1 MRKTKSA
8 KKVMLINSQHP
19 EECRAVVLDN
29 NIIEDYIVEHSS
41 KEQIKGNIY
50 LGVINRVEPSI
61 EAAFVDFGGK
71 KYGFLPFKD
80 VLKESYVH
88 TGEKKAKVRIQDVL
102 IRGQRIAVQVAKES
116 RDAKGPSLT
125 NGMSLAGRFLVLMQG
140 QGSAVSRKIEDE
152 SERKKLKD
160 IVAGLELPEHL
171 GVIIRTAGVGQTKVE
186 LQKDLQMLLKIWDK
200 VEGAQKNDSIPGPYL
215 IYQEPELVVRTV
227 RDHFSSDTSEII
239 VDSTEAYKSLKDFI
253 KLVMPRNR
261 NLVKLYKETKPLFSE
276 YNVEEQIESIYQRTV
291 YLPSGGSIVIDIGE
305 AMASIDVNSGKTKG
319 GLDLEETAVTTNL
332 EAAKEVARQL
342 RLRDLGGLIVI
353 DFIDMFQK
361 KNKAAVE
368 KQMKQWCK
376 TDKARINLARI
387 SKFGLLEMSRQR
399 ISPPVKEGVF
409 APCGTC
415 AGSGLVRS
423 VDSII
428 LNVLRKIHE
437 LIASVRVKVMTLEI
451 SPEISNYIL
460 NNKVAI
466 LAEIKSKHMV
476 EFRFQIKA
484 GLAYDNFKYTVSEV
498 WDTETVQSEKTEDKP
513 AESSDATEKPRPAGR
528 SRTARSGRGRTSRSP
543 RNRSDATKSTNEN
556 EVASP
561 IAENETTRPATKN
574 EITKPAVKVEGGSE
588 EIGNKGVEGADG
600 TEQSTKRRPA
610 RRPAARRGPQR
621 GRRRRP
627 GQSARKVE
635 GAPVDGNTSE
645 PKNDGNSRPADFST
659 GDISGNIK
667 SPMPPLP
674 RPFVRENQDMG
685 GESPSTPTPKEPTPP
700 SSDGAAD

>member
-1 MRKTKSA
+1 MSKTKSA
-8 KKVMLINSQHP
+8 KKVMLINAQHP

-29 NIIEDYIVEHSS
+29 NIIDDYIVEHSS
-41 KEQIKGNIY
+41 REQIKGNIY

-61 EAAFVDFGGK
+61 EAAFVDFGGN

-102 IRGQRIAVQVAKES
+102 IRGQRIVVQVAKES

-125 NGMSLAGRFLVLMQG
+125 NGISLAGRFLVLMQG

-160 IVAGLELPEHL
+160 IVADLDLPEHL

-186 LQKDLQMLLKIWDK
+186 LQKDMQMLLKIWDK
-200 VEGAQKNDSIPGPYL
+200 VQNSQKNESISGPFL
-215 IYQEPELVVRTV
+215 IYQEPSLVVRTV
-227 RDHFSSDTSEII
+227 RDHFSNDTSQII
-239 VDSTEAYKSLKDFI
+239 VDNREAYVSLKDFI

-276 YNVEEQIESIYQRTV
+276 YNVEEQIESIYHRTV
-291 YLPSGGSIVIDIGE
+291 FLPSGGSIVIDIGE

-319 GLDLEETAVTTNL
+319 GLDLEETALTTNL

-361 KNKAAVE
+361 KNKASVE
-368 KQMKQWCK
+368 KHMKQWCK

-409 APCGTC
+409 EQCELC
-415 AGSGLVRS
+415 SGSGLVRS

-428 LNVLRKIHE
+428 LNVLRKVQEI
-437 LIASVRVKVMTLEI
+437 IASERVKILTLEI

-460 NNKVAI
+460 NHKLAI
-466 LAEIKSKHMV
+466 FEELKSKHLID
-476 EFRFQIKA
+476 FRFEIKA
-484 GLAYDNFKYTVSEV
+484 GLAYDNFKYIVSEV
-498 WDTETVQSEKTEDKP
+498 WDTETSQDTKFVVQSVESDEASEKARSTSSRARAAKSSGRTRTVRSSGISRVARSVREGDTLRTTTKTEVGLEEP
-513 AESSDATEKPRPAGR
+513 G
-528 SRTARSGRGRTSRSP
+528 
-543 RNRSDATKSTNEN
+543 TKEPEN
-556 EVASP
+556 P
-561 IAENETTRPATKN
+561 
-574 EITKPAVKVEGGSE
+574 
-588 EIGNKGVEGADG
+588 
-600 TEQSTKRRPA
+600 TKRKYA
-610 RRPAARRGPQR
+610 RRPVARR
-621 GRRRRP
+621 GRRRRS
-627 GQSARKVE
+627 GQAAKRVE
-635 GAPVDGNTSE
+635 GASVESASVDDTYSDSSSE
-645 PKNDGNSRPADFST
+645 VNSGSVNLSR
-659 GDISGNIK
+659 GDISEKIK

-674 RPFVRENQDMG
+674 RPFVRDNSSVE
-685 GESPSTPTPKEPTPP
+685 TPPVPKDGTPP
-700 SSDGAAD
+700 STDGVLD

>member
-437 LIASVRVKVMTLEI
+437 LIASVRVKVLTLEI

-498 WDTETVQSEKTEDKP
+498 WDTETVQSEKKEDKP

-543 RNRSDATKSTNEN
+543 RNRSDATKSINEN

-561 IAENETTRPATKN
+561 IAENETTRTVTKN

-588 EIGNKGVEGADG
+588 EIVIKGVEGAEG

>member
-71 KYGFLPFKD
+71 KFGFLPFKD

-543 RNRSDATKSTNEN
+543 RNRSDATKSINEN

-574 EITKPAVKVEGGSE
+574 EITKPAVKVEGGLE
-588 EIGNKGVEGADG
+588 EIENKGVEGAEG
-600 TEQSTKRRPA
+600 TEPTTKRRPA

-685 GESPSTPTPKEPTPP
+685 GESPSTPSPKEPTPP

>member
-1 MRKTKSA
+1 
-8 KKVMLINSQHP
+8 MLINAQHP

-29 NIIEDYIVEHSS
+29 NVIDDYIVEHSS
-41 KEQIKGNIY
+41 REQIKGNIY

-80 VLKESYVH
+80 VLRESYVH

-102 IRGQRIAVQVAKES
+102 IRGQRIVVQVAKES

-125 NGMSLAGRFLVLMQG
+125 NAMSLAGRFLVLMQG

-152 SERKKLKD
+152 TERKKLKD
-160 IVAGLELPEHL
+160 IVADLDLPEHL

-186 LQKDLQMLLKIWDK
+186 LQKDMQMLLKIWNKIEDAK
-200 VEGAQKNDSIPGPYL
+200 KSESTTGPFL
-215 IYQEPELVVRTV
+215 IYQEPDLVVRTV
-227 RDHFSSDTSEII
+227 RDHFSSDTSQII
-239 VDSTEAYKSLKDFI
+239 VDNVDAYKALKDFI

-291 YLPSGGSIVIDIGE
+291 YLPAGGSIVIDIGE
-305 AMASIDVNSGKTKG
+305 AMVSIDVNSGKTKG

-368 KQMKQWCK
+368 KMMKQSCK
-376 TDKARINLARI
+376 TDKARINIARI

-409 APCGTC
+409 AKCGHC
-415 AGSGLVRS
+415 SGSGLVRS
-423 VDSII
+423 VGSVI

-437 LIASVRVKVMTLEI
+437 IIAVGKVKVLTLEV

-460 NNKVAI
+460 NHKLNV
-466 LAEIKSKHMV
+466 LADLKAKHSVDFRFEIK
-476 EFRFQIKA
+476 E
-484 GLAYDNFKYTVSEV
+484 GLAYENFKYTVSEV
-498 WDTETVQSEKTEDKP
+498 WETESVVSETKSTDSPVESAP
-513 AESSDATEKPRPAGR
+513 ESSETDRPTRPAR
-528 SRTARSGRGRTSRSP
+528 PSRPPRSGRSG
-543 RNRSDATKSTNEN
+543 
-556 EVASP
+556 
-561 IAENETTRPATKN
+561 RPARGRPARSA
-574 EITKPAVKVEGGSE
+574 KPVAKVEGEQGETEKIENTEIVEKTASE
-588 EIGNKGVEGADG
+588 DATPG
-600 TEQSTKRRPA
+600 TERKPAQRRPST
-610 RRPAARRGPQR
+610 RRGPQR

-627 GQSARKVE
+627 SNATRKVE
-635 GAPVDGNTSE
+635 GASVEGATSE
-645 PKNDGNSRPADFST
+645 PKSDVDGNRDFSKSEIP
-659 GDISGNIK
+659 GDIQ

-674 RPFVRENQDMG
+674 RPFVRETPEPPISNVPA
-685 GESPSTPTPKEPTPP
+685 SPPDVTG
-700 SSDGAAD
+700 D

>member
-1 MRKTKSA
+1 
-8 KKVMLINSQHP
+8 MLINAQHP

-29 NIIEDYIVEHSS
+29 NIIDDYIVEHSS
-41 KEQIKGNIY
+41 REQIKGNIY
-50 LGVINRVEPSI
+50 SGVINRVEPSI

-88 TGEKKAKVRIQDVL
+88 TGEKKAKIRIQDVI
-102 IRGQRIAVQVAKES
+102 IRGQRIVVQVAKES

-125 NGMSLAGRFLVLMQG
+125 NAISLAGRFLVLMQG

-160 IVAGLELPEHL
+160 IVAGLELPEYL

-186 LQKDLQMLLKIWDK
+186 LQKDLQMLLKIWNK
-200 VEGAQKNDSIPGPYL
+200 VEDAPKNESASGPFL
-215 IYQEPELVVRTV
+215 IYQEPGLVVRTV
-227 RDHFSSDTSEII
+227 RDHFSSDTSQII
-239 VDSTEAYKSLKDFI
+239 VDNTDSYKALKDFI

-276 YNVEEQIESIYQRTV
+276 YNVEEQIESIYQRKV
-291 YLPSGGSIVIDIGE
+291 LLPSGGSIVIDIGE
-305 AMASIDVNSGKTKG
+305 AMVSIDVNSGKTKG

-353 DFIDMFQK
+353 DFIDMYQK

-368 KQMKQWCK
+368 KLMKQECK

-409 APCGTC
+409 AQCDHC

-437 LIASVRVKVMTLEI
+437 IIATGKVKVLTLEV

-460 NNKVAI
+460 NHKVDV
-466 LAEIKSKHMV
+466 LADLKTKHLV
-476 EFRFQIKA
+476 TFRFQIKD
-484 GLAYDNFKYTVSEV
+484 GLGYKDFKYTVSEV
-498 WDTETVQSEKTEDKP
+498 WE
-513 AESSDATEKPRPAGR
+513 AESVQDKKSTEKPVESPESSERAGPA
-528 SRTARSGRGRTSRSP
+528 AQ
-543 RNRSDATKSTNEN
+543 
-556 EVASP
+556 
-561 IAENETTRPATKN
+561 
-574 EITKPAVKVEGGSE
+574 VEGGPEESE
-588 EIGNKGVEGADG
+588 KKGAADAKPN
-600 TEQSTKRRPA
+600 TRRKYANRRPST
-610 RRPAARRGPQR
+610 RRGRPQR

-627 GQSARKVE
+627 YAGKKTE
-635 GAPVDGNTSE
+635 GASVDNASSE
-645 PKNDGNSRPADFST
+645 PKNEAG
-659 GDISGNIK
+659 SGNNDFLKSDIPGDIK

-674 RPFVRENQDMG
+674 RPFVRESQEEPQVSN
-685 GESPSTPTPKEPTPP
+685 EPASPT
-700 SSDGAAD
+700 DVAGD